1 VSEERDP
8 DVVFEALCSN
18 HAREILVAAE
28 DEPRSARSLAERCG
42 TSLPT
47 VYRRVNALVE
57 QDLLEEVVRVAD
69 DGNHYTLY
77 VSNLETIRLDVERTG
92 FSATVRLKRDIVDRF
107 GAFWR
112 DLGDRPEEVGR
123 TR

>member
-1 VSEERDP
+1 MTAGYV
-8 DVVFEALCSN
+8 
-18 HAREILVAAE
+18 H
-28 DEPRSARSLAERCG
+28 
-42 TSLPT
+42 
-47 VYRRVNALVE
+47 RRVNALVE

-77 VSNLETIRLDVERTG
+77 VSNLETVRLDIERTG